1 MEGCAQKGHVAGNDK
16 DGTQRRGQKPTARV
30 VDADKRRQIHDKL
43 MFAWLELHHVARL
56 GVGDGLGIE
65 RADGGQYGV
74 AARLVVF
81 ERHLADTAVDAH
93 LAHAVDF
100 AAEL

>member
-1 MEGCAQKGHVAGNDK
+1 MG
-16 DGTQRRGQKPTARV
+16 
-30 VDADKRRQIHDKL
+30 ADKRGQIHDKL
-43 MFAWLELHHVARL
+43 MFAWLELHHVTRL

-65 RADGGQYGV
+65 CADGGQHGV

-81 ERHLADTAVDAH
+81 ERHLPDASVDAH